1 VRAVPSVEESSRDA
15 GNLPL
20 RELLKH
26 PGQILTKAVTSRELR
41 RFIQFSLVGLSGVGV
56 NLGTF
61 WLLWE
66 VIGIDDRVALAS
78 GYAAATLSNFIL
90 NDLWT
95 FRDRRLPGL
104 VPFFGRAPKFALV
117 SAVAI
122 GIYFAIYMPLT
133 RYLGVYELLADAAAI
148 AVGLVWN
155 FTANVLWTWKKRSPT
170 GSIQ

>member
-1 VRAVPSVEESSRDA
+1 MPSLEESSRDA

-26 PGQILTKAVTSRELR
+26 PGQILTKAITSRELR
-41 RFIQFSLVGLSGVGV
+41 RFIQFGLVGLSGVGV

-61 WLLWE
+61 WLLWD
-66 VIGIDDRVALAS
+66 VVGIDDRVS
-78 GYAAATLSNFIL
+78 MVFGFAAATLSNFIL

-95 FRDRRLPGL
+95 FRDRRLGGL
-104 VPFFGRAPKFALV
+104 VPFLGRAPKFALV

-170 GSIQ
+170 DSLK